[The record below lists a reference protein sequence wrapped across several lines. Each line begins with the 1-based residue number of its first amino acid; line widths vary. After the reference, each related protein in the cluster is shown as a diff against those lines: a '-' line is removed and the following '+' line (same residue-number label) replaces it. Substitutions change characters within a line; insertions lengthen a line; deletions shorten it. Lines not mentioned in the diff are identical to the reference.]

1 VQGIKRAVE
10 LRSEA
15 RRLRSAMRRLAG
27 PTRHDGTAN
36 AENPGIRSS
45 VEHCRA
51 LLAKGVPYE
60 PRRHL
65 IEELLRYME
74 KSVVASART
83 DSPHQLAGVST
94 EVKASERRL
103 QIVARELTRGQ
114 GLQTV
119 SYLREVAEIASGVGD
134 LHSAEV
140 WHELADAAERIIQIS
155 SVGEST

>member
-15 RRLRSAMRRLAG
+15 RRLRSAMRRLTG

-60 PRRHL
+60 PQRHL

-83 DSPHQLAGVST
+83 DSAHQLAGVST

-103 QIVARELTRGQ
+103 QIVARELRGYRPSP
-114 GLQTV
+114 T
-119 SYLREVAEIASGVGD
+119 SEKSLRSPAASATCTPPRFGTNSPMPRNASSRFRLSG
-134 LHSAEV
+134 SQ
-140 WHELADAAERIIQIS
+140 HE
-155 SVGEST
+155 